1 MALATLSKRTSTRAV
16 SENRERDQIC
26 SHAAVARG
34 IRPSYRSMVG
44 NNVRGWFHPV
54 HVSGALQCF
63 LGRILI
69 RCSSVRFALGAGSQS
84 VQASIRANEVQ
95 AGSFARLQNY
105 TRRPQFGSHRTRV
118 DELEYA
124 TGRTA

>member
-1 MALATLSKRTSTRAV
+1 MLLWLKEFVRPIGAWWAIMSGAV
-16 SENRERDQIC
+16 SI
-26 SHAAVARG
+26 
-34 IRPSYRSMVG
+34 P
-44 NNVRGWFHPV
+44 F
-54 HVSGALQCF
+54 HVSDALQCF
-63 LGRILI
+63 LGRIFI
-69 RCSSVRFALGAGSQS
+69 RCSSVRFAWDAGSQS

-95 AGSFARLQNY
+95 AGSFAGLKNY

>member
-1 MALATLSKRTSTRAV
+1 VSGIKFAAMLLWLKEFVRPIGAWWAIMSGAV
-16 SENRERDQIC
+16 SIPFMFL
-26 SHAAVARG
+26 A
-34 IRPSYRSMVG
+34 IF
-44 NNVRGWFHPV
+44 NVSRQDF
-54 HVSGALQCF
+54 
-63 LGRILI
+63 I